1 MADKMLNQS
10 GRFQIGEQFTREVVF
25 DRNAVTQFATMA
37 GDFNPLH
44 HDEQAATASPFKS
57 LIASSAH
64 TGALMLGSLAT
75 FISSRVSAV
84 GLGFSMRLKK
94 AMRVGEKA
102 RIVWTVV
109 SIEPKRKLGGDVI
122 TFEGKLFNS
131 QNQVAVTATC
141 DNLIFNPARPS
152 P

>member
-1 MADKMLNQS
+1 MLNQS
-10 GRFQIGEQFTREVVF
+10 GCFHLGEQFTRDVVF
-25 DRNAVTQFATMA
+25 DQNAVTQFATMA
-37 GDFNPLH
+37 GH
-44 HDEQAATASPFKS
+44 HDEQVAAASPFKS

-64 TGALMLGSLAT
+64 TGALLLGSLAT

-94 AMRVGEKA
+94 ATRVGEKA
-102 RIVWTVV
+102 GIVWTGV

-122 TFEGKLFNS
+122 TFEGKVFNS

-141 DNLIFNPARPS
+141 DNLIFNPARQRR
-152 P
+152 